1 MLKFRRNVI
10 VRKTPG
16 TAINVNYVHD
26 RSVLP
31 MSISFAY
38 KGLAIEI
45 EPSRNA
51 YDSLAKACNVE
62 FTR

>member
-1 MLKFRRNVI
+1 M
-10 VRKTPG
+10 RKTHG